1 MPERIEVVVAGRDKP
16 SGRHDVIVMDPDA
29 VIDDRCID
37 KFRRCAASDARVG
50 AAVPWSP
57 QTLAPDGGD
66 VRVANAALD
75 RAAPRVYPDFE
86 DERAPCIFVRGSVL
100 REIGGA
106 EALRDRAALHER
118 VRAAGYR
125 SVLCDDAYAGRSG
138 VEAPSRGAPRVVAPI
153 ARLAR
158 TRIAIEAQPDRPGIL
173 HVLHP
178 RGGGTEKY
186 VQSIVRSSRDRY
198 RHYFL
203 RVATDRW
210 LFKDAAGEHRAACQ
224 WPRDAASEECLRTM
238 ASWLAIDFVHVHSL
252 VGSGDDLVRMIA
264 SAGLPYG
271 YSVHDMYAPCPTVYL
286 IGATGAYCE
295 ATTDP
300 GACGSCLAQ
309 LPQFRGVD
317 IGQWRARYAAFLRGA
332 TKVWAPS
339 HWAGAT
345 LRKYYPAS
353 NVEIRPHPADGPRMA
368 RHDVDAFALPDDG
381 ARHVAV
387 LGAIGPEKGAR
398 KIDALAD
405 EIRARGLPLRIVV
418 VGFTDRARRWQS
430 DDRTLTIHGS
440 YGEDELAALFER
452 YRIDVVLFPT
462 LWPETFSYTL
472 SEAWRAGRPALVPP
486 RGALAERVE
495 AAGAGWLMRGWPAID
510 AIADQLVEIT
520 SGGRAADLAAK
531 VRCARAAAK
540 AEASTAVPAPYEG
553 IARPGARTEPSAAAR
568 HAIYAAACRAMS
580 VDPLPMPAARE
591 PATPSALDRL
601 LRFVSRA

>member
-16 SGRHDVIVMDPDA
+16 SGRHDVVVLDPDA
-29 VIDDRCID
+29 VIDDGCLD
-37 KFRRCAASDARVG
+37 KFRRCAASDARIG
-50 AAVPWSP
+50 AIVPWSP
-57 QTLAPDGGD
+57 QTLAPDSGD
-66 VRVANAALD
+66 VQLTNAALG
-75 RAAPRVYPDFE
+75 RAAPCAYPDF
-86 DERAPCIFVRGSVL
+86 DDAHAPCILVRGRVL

-106 EALRDRAALHER
+106 EALRDREALHDR

-125 SVLCDDAYAGRSG
+125 SVLCDDAFAGRIG
-138 VEAPSRGAPRVVAPI
+138 VEAPSRGAPRALAPI

-158 TRIAIEAQPDRPGIL
+158 TQVAIASHPDKPGIL

-186 VQSIVRSSRDRY
+186 VQSIVRASRERY

-203 RVATDRW
+203 RVAPDRW
-210 LFKDAAGEHRAACQ
+210 LFKDAEGEHRAACQ
-224 WPRDAASEECLRTM
+224 WPREAASEDCLRIM
-238 ASWLAIDFVHVHSL
+238 AAWLAIDFVHVHSL

-264 SAGLPYG
+264 STGLPYG

-295 ATTDP
+295 ATTDI
-300 GACGSCLAQ
+300 GACGNCLAQ
-309 LPQFRGVD
+309 LPHFRGVD
-317 IGQWRARYAAFLRGA
+317 IAQWRARYSAFLRGA
-332 TKVWAPS
+332 AKVWAPS

-345 LRKYYPAS
+345 LRKYYPDS
-353 NVEIRPHPADGPRMA
+353 SVDIRPHPADGPRMKRRDA
-368 RHDVDAFALPDDG
+368 DAFVLPDDG
-381 ARHVAV
+381 VRHVAV

-398 KIDALAD
+398 KLDALAD

-430 DDRTLTIHGS
+430 DDCTLTIHGS

-495 AAGAGWLMRGWPAID
+495 ATGAGWLMRGWPAID

-520 SGGRAADLAAK
+520 SGARASDLAAK
-531 VRCARAAAK
+531 IRCAHAAAE
-540 AEASTAVPAPYEG
+540 AEARAVARAPYDG
-553 IARPGARTEPSAAAR
+553 IVHPGARTEPDAATR

-580 VDPLPMPAARE
+580 VVPLPMPAARE
-591 PATPSALDRL
+591 PATPSALGRL
-601 LRFVSRA
+601 IRFVSRA

>member
-1 MPERIEVVVAGRDKP
+1 MPERIEVVVAGRDKA
-16 SGRHDVIVMDPDA
+16 SGWHDVIVMDPDA

-37 KFRRCAASDARVG
+37 KFRRCAASDARIG
-50 AAVPWSP
+50 AVVPWSP

-66 VRVANAALD
+66 LRLANAALD
-75 RAAPRVYPDFE
+75 RAAPRAYPDFE
-86 DERAPCIFVRGSVL
+86 DERAPCIFVRGGVL

-106 EALRDRAALHER
+106 ETLRDRAALHER

-125 SVLCDDAYAGRSG
+125 SVLCDDAFAGRSG
-138 VEAPSRGAPRVVAPI
+138 LEARSRGAPRAVAPI

-158 TRIAIEAQPDRPGIL
+158 TQIAIGTQPDKPGIL

-186 VQSIVRSSRDRY
+186 VQSIVRASRDRY

-203 RVATDRW
+203 RVALDRW
-210 LFKDAAGEHRAACQ
+210 LFKDAEGEHRAACQ
-224 WPRDAASEECLRTM
+224 WPRDVVSEDCLRIM
-238 ASWLAIDFVHVHSL
+238 AAWLAIDFVHVHSL

-264 SAGLPYG
+264 STGLPYG

-309 LPQFRGVD
+309 LPQFHGVD
-317 IGQWRARYAAFLRGA
+317 ITQWRARYAVFLRGA
-332 TKVWAPS
+332 AKVWAPS
-339 HWAGAT
+339 NWAGAT
-345 LRKYYPAS
+345 LRKYYPDS

-368 RHDVDAFALPDDG
+368 RRDIDAFALPDDRV
-381 ARHVAV
+381 RHVAV

-495 AAGAGWLMRGWPAID
+495 ATGAGWLMRGWPAID

-520 SGGRAADLAAK
+520 SGGRAADLAVK
-531 VRCARAAAK
+531 VRCAHAAAQ
-540 AEASTAVPAPYEG
+540 AEASMAEPAPYER
-553 IARPGARTEPSAAAR
+553 IVHPGVRTEPGAATR